1 MPRTSQSRGTPA
13 IDALLTTIGRDI
25 PLSDPQLEDVAAS
38 GRKTPLVTTHRREN
52 QGNAMRGVG
61 QALARLRDS
70 EPDLATVL
78 PVHKDPEVRE
88 AVLLA
93 LEGKPNVAV
102 TEPLA

>member
-1 MPRTSQSRGTPA
+1 
-13 IDALLTTIGRDI
+13 
-25 PLSDPQLEDVAAS
+25 LSDPQLEDVAAS

-70 EPDLATVL
+70 EPDPATVL